1 MDAGEIAHEDI
12 AGLFAR
18 NGIDLIVDRVEEEGT
33 VVEVLEF
40 DVAYGQGHLFG
51 SPRPV
56 KDDVIEAEDEPDVS
70 VAV

>member
-1 MDAGEIAHEDI
+1 MATETAEE
-12 AGLFAR
+12 AAR
-18 NGIDLIVDRVEEEGT
+18 VAETVEEEGT

-40 DVAYGQGHLFG
+40 DVAYGQGHLVG